1 MRLSFTRMAAALGAI
16 VATACGDATMS
27 RRSDTSTM
35 QAYQAVGQDVATAI
49 ASYAAD
55 TASMSDDAACE
66 ATHDRYAE
74 QMRTMLERMRET
86 STGMDRHMA
95 EYGHAIPADLSCVA
109 EVMAAEFERHHA
121 AACAAAEIGADMRE
135 AAHHVGSM
143 SSLVEHQRLRYEGA
157 GSMMGMMVGPGAD
170 TWTCVK
176 NADGSFTV
184 NGQTWTPGTA
194 LPFVDHDGTQIG
206 PQPWPPCDGEA
217 CSGCADSGGM
227 GPTPMM

>member
-1 MRLSFTRMAAALGAI
+1 MSVSVTRMAAAFGLI
-16 VATACGDATMS
+16 LATACGDAMMS
-27 RRSDTSTM
+27 STPDTSTM
-35 QAYQAVGQDVATAI
+35 QAYQAVGQDVASAI

-55 TASMSDDAACE
+55 TATMTDDAACE
-66 ATHDRYAE
+66 GTHARYAE
-74 QMRTMLERMRET
+74 QMLTMLERMRET
-86 STGMDRHMA
+86 STEMDRHMG
-95 EYGHAIPADLSCVA
+95 EFEHALPADLACVA

-157 GSMMGMMVGPGAD
+157 GAMMGMMDGSGVA

-176 NADGSFTV
+176 NADGSFSI
-184 NGQTWTPGTA
+184 NGTTWTPGTP
-194 LPFVDHDGTQIG
+194 LPLMYPDGTHAS

-217 CSGCADSGGM
+217 HSGCADSGGM
-227 GPTPMM
+227 GPTGMM